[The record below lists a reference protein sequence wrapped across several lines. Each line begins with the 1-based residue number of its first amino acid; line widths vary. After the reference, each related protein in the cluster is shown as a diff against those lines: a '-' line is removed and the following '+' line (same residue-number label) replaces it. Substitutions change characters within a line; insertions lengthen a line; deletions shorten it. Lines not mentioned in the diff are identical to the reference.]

1 MRTHHR
7 PSLTAAVRP
16 GLLPGRLGGP
26 PDRHPRGLLPGLLPG
41 LLAGVLAALPPAP
54 GAAAGSPPPGVAA
67 GPSTLAPNAAPTA
80 APTTAPLP
88 LWEAGV
94 FAFGARQPAY
104 PGASQQVGVGLV
116 LPWAIYRGRVLR
128 ADDRTVGLRALR
140 TERAELDLGFAG
152 AFGSRASEADARRGM
167 PAIGTLVEFGPRLNL
182 RLGDTAVAQRDAESA
197 ANGTWRLQLP
207 LRGVF
212 DLSDSLADR
221 GLAFE
226 PELDWRL
233 RRGDWTAGASLGLLL
248 ADKRLAR
255 TFYGVEPAFATPE
268 RPVYAA
274 RAGLMATRVSLNAS
288 RRFGPDWR
296 VFGFVRLDS
305 VAGAANRAS
314 PLVERDRS
322 LAWGVGASYTL
333 ARSRRG
339 AAD

>member
-1 MRTHHR
+1 MSTPHPLAPRRLSAAAAAIALAT
-7 PSLTAAVRP
+7 TAALQP
-16 GLLPGRLGGP
+16 
-26 PDRHPRGLLPGLLPG
+26 
-41 LLAGVLAALPPAP
+41 
-54 GAAAGSPPPGVAA
+54 AAAAD
-67 GPSTLAPNAAPTA
+67 AAPATPAAETA
-80 APTTAPLP
+80 TPALP

-104 PGASQQVGVGLV
+104 PGARQQVGVGAA
-116 LPWAIYRGRVLR
+116 LPWVIYRGRVLR

-182 RLGDTAVAQRDAESA
+182 RLGETTAPRRDAEA
-197 ANGTWRLQLP
+197 ATGGAWRVQLP
-207 LRGVF
+207 LRVVF
-212 DLSDSLADR
+212 DVSDGFADR

-233 RRGDWTAGASLGLLL
+233 RRGDWTAGASVGLLFG
-248 ADKRLAR
+248 DQRLAR
-255 TFYGVEPAFATPE
+255 TFYGVEPAFATPT
-268 RPVYAA
+268 RPAYDAK
-274 RAGLMATRVSLNAS
+274 AGLIATRLSLSTS

-333 ARSRRG
+333 ARSRRS

>member
-1 MRTHHR
+1 MSHPHHR
-7 PSLTAAVRP
+7 TRRTRTSAAASLRARACAALLATAAAAVQGADGPATP
-16 GLLPGRLGGP
+16 G
-26 PDRHPRGLLPGLLPG
+26 
-41 LLAGVLAALPPAP
+41 AE
-54 GAAAGSPPPGVAA
+54 GAAA
-67 GPSTLAPNAAPTA
+67 
-80 APTTAPLP
+80 TAPALP

-104 PGASQQVGVGLV
+104 PGARQQVGVGAA
-116 LPWAIYRGRVLR
+116 LPWVIYRGRVLR
-128 ADDRTVGLRALR
+128 ADESTVGLRALR

-152 AFGSRASEADARRGM
+152 AFGSRAGEADARRGM

-182 RLGDTAVAQRDAESA
+182 RLGDTAAPRRDAEA
-197 ANGTWRLQLP
+197 AAGGSWRVQLP

-212 DLSDSLADR
+212 DVSDGFADR

-233 RRGDWTAGASLGLLL
+233 RRGDWTAGASIGLLFG
-248 ADKRLAR
+248 DQRLAR
-255 TFYGVEPAFATPE
+255 TFYGVAPAFAT
-268 RPVYAA
+268 AA
-274 RAGLMATRVSLNAS
+274 RPAYEAQAGLIATRLSLSAS

-322 LAWGVGASYTL
+322 LAWGVGVSTTL
-333 ARSRRG
+333 ARSRRT
-339 AAD
+339 AVD

>member
-1 MRTHHR
+1 MTPRSR
-7 PSLTAAVRP
+7 PQGATAA
-16 GLLPGRLGGP
+16 
-26 PDRHPRGLLPGLLPG
+26 
-41 LLAGVLAALPPAP
+41 ALAALLCTAGSGALAADTPPPAP
-54 GAAAGSPPPGVAA
+54 
-67 GPSTLAPNAAPTA
+67 PTA
-80 APTTAPLP
+80 AEAAASTPALP

-104 PGASQQVGVGLV
+104 PGARQQVGVGAV
-116 LPWAIYRGRVLR
+116 LPWVIYRGRVLR

-140 TERAELDLGFAG
+140 TERAEVDLGFAG

-182 RLGDTAVAQRDAESA
+182 RLGETATPRRDAELA
-197 ANGTWRLQLP
+197 AGGAWRVQLP

-212 DLSDSLADR
+212 DLSDGFADR

-233 RRGDWTAGASLGLLL
+233 RRGDWSVGASVGLLFG
-248 ADKRLAR
+248 DERLAR
-255 TFYGVEPAFATPE
+255 TFYGVAPAFATPE
-268 RPVYAA
+268 RPAYEAQ
-274 RAGLMATRVSLNAS
+274 AGLIATRLSLNGA

-322 LAWGVGASYTL
+322 LAWGVGASWTL